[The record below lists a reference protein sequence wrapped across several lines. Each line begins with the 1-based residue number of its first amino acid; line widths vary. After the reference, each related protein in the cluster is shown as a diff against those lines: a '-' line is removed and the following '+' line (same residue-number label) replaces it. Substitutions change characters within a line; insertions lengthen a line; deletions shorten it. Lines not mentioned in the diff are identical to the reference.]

1 MINKVNKEIKLFISS
16 IEGIDK
22 DSVGEICE
30 KFKTSISDNLKNG
43 HITTNVCMIAGSI
56 LKCDPKNL
64 ATDLH
69 KRISNLK
76 IFENVEVAG
85 PGFIN
90 ITLKRTDFLS
100 ILNKIY
106 EKNVTYGSS
115 SLGERKKVQIEFV
128 SANPTGPLHVGHGRG
143 AAYGDALS
151 RILKST
157 GYKVEKEY
165 YVNDAGRQI
174 DILAC
179 SIFLRKFECFDEDDF
194 PNSAYKGSY
203 ILEIAKGAEIDKTL
217 TESDKEKLIAN
228 PL

>member
-1 MINKVNKEIKLFISS
+1 
-16 IEGIDK
+16 
-22 DSVGEICE
+22 
-30 KFKTSISDNLKNG
+30 
-43 HITTNVCMIAGSI
+43 MIAGSI

-69 KRISNLK
+69 KRISDLK

-90 ITLKRTDFLS
+90 ITLKRVDFLS

-174 DILAC
+174 DILTA
-179 SIFLRKFECFDEDDF
+179 SVIIRMLKKELDGFF
-194 PNSAYKGSY
+194 PQNAYKGEY
-203 ILEIAKGAEIDKTL
+203 IESISEKFGEKIKFDEANNLIKNLSSDAEDL
-217 TESDKEKLIAN
+217 SLIHI
-228 PL
+228 

>member
-1 MINKVNKEIKLFISS
+1 
-16 IEGIDK
+16 
-22 DSVGEICE
+22 
-30 KFKTSISDNLKNG
+30 
-43 HITTNVCMIAGSI
+43 MIAGSI

-90 ITLKRTDFLS
+90 ITLKRIDFLS

-128 SANPTGPLHVGHGRG
+128 SANPTGPLHVGHGSRPLTRCSRTRRAFSAPRRVLERRLAERRPVARASREPRSRQGRRTTVRPPPRG
-143 AAYGDALS
+143 AILPGRSEARRRAGARSARRTS
-151 RILKST
+151 RC
-157 GYKVEKEY
+157 
-165 YVNDAGRQI
+165 AR
-174 DILAC
+174 C
-179 SIFLRKFECFDEDDF
+179 SRPAPRRRCSRWTS
-194 PNSAYKGSY
+194 PCPRS
-203 ILEIAKGAEIDKTL
+203 
-217 TESDKEKLIAN
+217 
-228 PL
+228 